1 MTKRSELFNP
11 LTDLPMS
18 IEEIL
23 KDVTCVMVT
32 HTHLDHW
39 DLYAET
45 FIKKDLPVYVQH
57 AADAHLIRSK
67 GFKNVRV
74 LGKGM
79 M

>member
-11 LTDLPMS
+11 LTELPIP

-39 DLYAET
+39 DLYAEA
-45 FIKKDLPVYVQH
+45 FINKDLPIYV
-57 AADAHLIRSK
+57 
-67 GFKNVRV
+67 
-74 LGKGM
+74 
-79 M
+79 